1 MSKLRLDQARALN
14 ETARQRKLELGQAL
28 ATLGGSN
35 SALVPN
41 YASNNPAP
49 TVSLPVL
56 QKALVDAY
64 ENTNANKQ
72 QQAVNIY
79 NDLKNSQTARK
90 MASVG
95 INSKEDLPANI
106 TTPTIMGMS
115 NGAYGMPT
123 TEMAKAG
130 ITREDLQRYLDE
142 QTQKGRVEKA
152 EKLAKSH
159 PVVATGASIVSNPIE
174 SGINIMQKGIDTLSG
189 KPMQSN
195 QRITETMRGG
205 VSQGID
211 NKVGR
216 FAYNVGTSGAD
227 MLLAALMTGGFGTA
241 PAAIMGLE
249 KADTTINDAIDRGLS
264 RNQALAEGVG
274 SGASTALT
282 EAIPMGILGKGGNV
296 AYAAL
301 SEGLQEGAE
310 DIVDTLI
317 DEAVTKTGRNQ
328 DRSQLHQTYNA
339 YKRAGYADNAALIAT
354 LQDYGRQVGMDML
367 AGAATGGVLGAGS
380 NAIQGRN
387 IFTGN
392 ERRNNSEETN
402 TETETNTQNEIPRL
416 SQIEQ
421 ERNAQANSDMEM
433 LRQALANQSVNNESI
448 DNVNRNVDSV
458 NETVNEVARP
468 DIENVVRE
476 TQQDIDS
483 LLRDIQTGNI
493 DNPRGAV
500 ESLINDMRQTARN
513 LPELSG
519 RFNEMLSKFADDVK
533 QIPKLE
539 TAQPDTS
546 SITSERE
553 SRDLLNLAQQYKDKL
568 SVFEKSDYSKE
579 AKSQIKAIDNAIKSG
594 DMNAIRE
601 ALANADSVMN
611 GAEVGIN
618 ARDFN
623 KDSFKQMQEATDGY
637 KIKVH
642 QKDLN
647 NLGIKNVSTLD
658 TSINTGSNNRMHFVA
673 PTNENGFFID
683 EVYDEIQGKSG
694 GMLPTSENMNTT
706 EMLQALINYV
716 SNPKAGRDDVVN
728 SRSWEDISL
737 SDSRPQAII
746 DAEQISDKFIDD
758 IIENGSSEEIWTN
771 YLDSMS
777 ELATNYPEL
786 SEQITDTLL
795 ETRQAVNELPEST
808 TKLDDDIKN
817 VQTVEEAVD
826 LLDKEI
832 GAMGMTTDF
841 FGNEIDSTP
850 ESTEST
856 RVNTGRQ
863 KTSKAY
869 TNTGLNSN
877 IMTEEEQA
885 MHNSD
890 ESMLYIENS
899 EKESMDA
906 ANKRLR
912 ENGKANEYKRLLEDG
927 DYSNVDMDEAM
938 ILWKELN
945 DRIRDLKEQGLD
957 YKSELKR
964 AHALFTQIK
973 NQASAGGSRVQALA
987 KWSRNNTP
995 EGLLAEASAII
1006 NRAKVGKDGRVDW
1019 NKLVAKETKGK
1030 TKDMDIDF
1038 MDKFMT
1044 EASKLEGLDMESREA
1059 KHIMA
1064 NLGKLVNTQ
1073 IPISL
1078 REKITTILMDNMLGN
1093 VRTLLTRN
1101 AGGNIG
1107 FNLLEDFVRRPLSG
1121 LIDKAVGKKTGNRTT
1136 IGLTRSMLKAGFEG
1150 FKDGVGQEIYDFA
1163 NDIQSAR
1170 SGENTLGN
1178 ATGNNRSALTSK
1190 IGHFYNKL
1198 VKAGLSFG
1206 DRPFFEKT
1214 YKMTMAEYQQ
1224 MYDQG
1229 MFGDMKKS
1237 DFEELAKAYSQLN
1250 ALTAVYQDNS
1260 LISDAFLKMKEAV
1273 NDLSQ
1278 GIVGADV
1285 LSQFTMP
1292 FVKTPANI
1300 IQRSI
1305 EYSPVGILKNAV
1317 QTIREIRSTEEDF
1330 NQSRFVTEAS
1340 RNIIGTALFAAGMA
1354 LANSGAMTG
1363 AYDEDKDM
1371 RQAQKEAG
1379 MQEYALHNPFGLE
1392 ADVDV
1397 SWIPVLGNN
1406 LVASAAAYDAANN
1419 PELSAAQQFG
1429 KGATAG
1435 LKSQFESSMLQG
1447 LQRLIGGSGSFG
1459 NDGGD
1464 LLSNSVDTL
1473 KSGATQFIPSLLRQ
1487 TAAAFDPYQRQLAGP
1502 NPDNYYINSVLSA
1515 IPGLR
1520 DNLQPKISRT
1530 GEDLE
1535 QNHARTQL
1543 GQILNNYINPANVTY
1558 GTPDAVRDEAMR
1570 LYESTGN
1577 NIAFQPSVTMSELK
1591 KDDHVPTAEEFTE
1604 YQRNAYGSMNSI
1616 ASDLIDSEYYQSLND
1631 GEKEQLLADIYS
1643 AVKTVEKKK
1652 VLGEDLDDL
1661 SGAAKAFYEDG
1672 DDGLVKYMTAK
1683 NILSEMGMQNN
1694 PTNREKV
1701 YDRIDQGGTEAA
1713 QDMVQQAQELEDAG
1727 LSKSMQFSYEHAHKY
1742 IPSLTPSEF
1751 AETYNAINADG
1762 NTSIK
1767 QSEVIDYLNQHPD
1780 RYDDTTAMQY
1790 WNAFDQKAGHD
1801 GQWKK
1806 IPVLNPDTG
1815 LWEAKQGTTRSTSG
1829 QSSQTSTK
1837 DSYGI
1842 GQYGKGNIDL
1852 YARPQYR
1859 YPDGTVA
1866 TVESMSFNEDGK
1878 EVLIPTIAFDKNGRA
1893 VRLTDKQAIQ
1903 RYYDTGEYLGKFN
1916 SVKEADK
1923 YAEKLHLQQEELY
1936 AK

>member
-1 MSKLRLDQARALN
+1 MSNRLLLEGAKALYQYAKNKGLKNNTAQGGNNTALVSNKALPVLEKDIINAYENGNRNERQQTAKAYNDVKNTMTNNLLSALGQKDQARGKADAFTEDLRRTGGSLNPFDYDSLGDFMMNAPYTMPSVVSNKVEDTLNKAYEKSQDKPWYKQSLYGFALGKAADKLGYRGTRGTLTEEMKNAGLTQEDLDRWNKAEN
-14 ETARQRKLELGQAL
+14 EKDRQSILSEWAKKHKVG
-28 ATLGGSN
+28 ATLNAIPENTFGSM
-35 SALVPN
+35 SGTIQKLGN
-41 YASNNPAP
+41 YIKGDPIEDRPTNADIYRQ
-49 TVSLPVL
+49 TVSDTIDSNLGKLAYGGANSIGDMLFATMLASAIAAPFGAAAGSASAGSAGSA
-56 QKALVDAY
+56 ALTQLAPRVA
-64 ENTNANKQ
+64 A
-72 QQAVNIY
+72 
-79 NDLKNSQTARK
+79 
-90 MASVG
+90 G
-95 INSKEDLPANI
+95 
-106 TTPTIMGMS
+106 IMG
-115 NGAYGMPT
+115 T
-123 TEMAKAG
+123 
-130 ITREDLQRYLDE
+130 
-142 QTQKGRVEKA
+142 EKA
-152 EKLAKSH
+152 NE
-159 PVVATGASIVSNPIE
+159 V
-174 SGINIMQKGIDTLSG
+174 M
-189 KPMQSN
+189 
-195 QRITETMRGG
+195 
-205 VSQGID
+205 
-211 NKVGR
+211 
-216 FAYNVGTSGAD
+216 
-227 MLLAALMTGGFGTA
+227 
-241 PAAIMGLE
+241 
-249 KADTTINDAIDRGLS
+249 NDAVSRGLTPD
-264 RNQALAEGVG
+264 QIVGEGVG
-274 SGASTALT
+274 SGVTTALT
-282 EAIPMGILGKGGNV
+282 EMIPFGKFAKGGNILG
-296 AYAAL
+296 AMA

-310 DIVDTLI
+310 DIADTIL
-317 DEAVTKTGRNQ
+317 DEIVTAAGRNQ
-328 DRSQLHQTYNA
+328 DKSTLHQNYNA
-339 YKRAGYADNAALIAT
+339 YKEAGFSDEDALKNVIADYAK
-354 LQDYGRQVGMDML
+354 QVGTDTLM
-367 AGAATGGVLGAGS
+367 GGITGGLMGAGG
-380 NAIQGRN
+380 NLIQGRN
-387 IFTGN
+387 PITGRLPELRNVNAEVN
-392 ERRNNSEETN
+392 ENADVV
-402 TETETNTQNEIPRL
+402 NE
-416 SQIEQ
+416 S
-421 ERNAQANSDMEM
+421 N
-433 LRQALANQSVNNESI
+433 VNNVRADNVNENI
-448 DNVNRNVDSV
+448 DNVNRNVDVV
-458 NETVNEVARP
+458 NENVNNEVARP
-468 DIENVVRE
+468 DVENVVRE

-579 AKSQIKAIDNAIKSG
+579 AKSQIKAIDKAIKSG

-601 ALANADSVMN
+601 ALANTDSVMN

-637 KIKVH
+637 RIKVH

-694 GMLPTSENMNTT
+694 GMLPPSDNMNTT
-706 EMLQALINYV
+706 EMLQALINFV

-758 IIENGSSEEIWTN
+758 IIKNGSSEEIWTN

-777 ELATNYPEL
+777 ELATKYPEL
-786 SEQITDTLL
+786 SDQITDTLL

-817 VQTVEEAVD
+817 AQTVDEAVD

-832 GAMGMTTDF
+832 SAINMTTDF

-856 RVNTGRQ
+856 RVDTGR
-863 KTSKAY
+863 KKVSKAY
-869 TNTGLNSN
+869 TNTGLNSD

-885 MHNSD
+885 MHDSD

-906 ANKRLR
+906 ANKKLK
-912 ENGKANEYKRLLEDG
+912 ENGNVNEYDRLLKSN
-927 DYSNVDMDEAM
+927 DYSNVDVDEAM

-1078 REKITTILMDNMLGN
+1078 REKITTTLMDNMLGN

-1107 FNLLEDFVRRPLSG
+1107 FNVLEDFVRRPLSG

-1136 IGLTRSMLKAGFEG
+1136 IGLSRAMLKAGFEG

-1170 SGENTLGN
+1170 SGENTLAN
-1178 ATGNNRSALTSK
+1178 ATGNNRNALTSK

-1214 YKMTMAEYQQ
+1214 YKMSMAEYQQ

-1406 LVASAAAYDAANN
+1406 LVASAAAYDAAND
-1419 PELSAAQQFG
+1419 PELSIAQQFG

-1473 KSGATQFIPSLLRQ
+1473 KSGATQFIPSILRQ

-1502 NPDNYYINSVLSA
+1502 NPDDYYINSVLSA

-1652 VLGEDLDDL
+1652 VLGESLDDL

-1701 YDRIDQGGTEAA
+1701 YDKIDQGGTEAA

-1727 LSKSMQFSYEHAHKY
+1727 LSKSMQFSYEHANKY
-1742 IPSLTPSEF
+1742 MPSLTPSEF
-1751 AETYNAINADG
+1751 AVTYNAINADG

-1815 LWEAKQGTTRSTSG
+1815 LWEAK
-1829 QSSQTSTK
+1829 
-1837 DSYGI
+1837 
-1842 GQYGKGNIDL
+1842 
-1852 YARPQYR
+1852 
-1859 YPDGTVA
+1859 
-1866 TVESMSFNEDGK
+1866 
-1878 EVLIPTIAFDKNGRA
+1878 
-1893 VRLTDKQAIQ
+1893 
-1903 RYYDTGEYLGKFN
+1903 
-1916 SVKEADK
+1916 
-1923 YAEKLHLQQEELY
+1923 
-1936 AK
+1936 

>member
-1 MSKLRLDQARALN
+1 MSKLLLNTAKALLQYAKNKENETTRGGNNTALVSNNKGIPKLEKDIINTYENGNRNERQQTANLYNDVKNTMTENLLSALGQKDQARGRADAYTEDIRRTGGSLNPMNYNSLADYMINAPYSAQAVLSNKAEDTLNKAYDKTNDKPWYKSSPLEYALGKTAGKLGFTGNRGTLTEEMKRAGLTQEDLDRWNKAEN
-14 ETARQRKLELGQAL
+14 EKDRQNLLSDWAKNHKIG
-28 ATLGGSN
+28 ATLNAIPENAFGSM
-35 SALVPN
+35 S
-41 YASNNPAP
+41 
-49 TVSLPVL
+49 
-56 QKALVDAY
+56 
-64 ENTNANKQ
+64 
-72 QQAVNIY
+72 
-79 NDLKNSQTARK
+79 
-90 MASVG
+90 G
-95 INSKEDLPANI
+95 
-106 TTPTIMGMS
+106 TIKKLGD
-115 NGAYGMPT
+115 Y
-123 TEMAKAG
+123 
-130 ITREDLQRYLDE
+130 I
-142 QTQKGRVEKA
+142 KG
-152 EKLAKSH
+152 
-159 PVVATGASIVSNPIE
+159 NPIE
-174 SGINIMQKGIDTLSG
+174 ERPTNADIYRQTVSDTIDSKIG
-189 KPMQSN
+189 KLAY
-195 QRITETMRGG
+195 GG
-205 VSQGID
+205 LNSIGD
-211 NKVGR
+211 MA
-216 FAYNVGTSGAD
+216 FAS
-227 MLLAALMTGGFGTA
+227 MLAAPLGAAVGGASAGSALSKLA
-241 PAAIMGLE
+241 PRAAAGVMGAE
-249 KADTTINDAIDRGLS
+249 KANEVMNDAVLRGLTPD
-264 RNQALAEGVG
+264 QIVAEGVG
-274 SGASTALT
+274 SGVTTALT
-282 EAIPMGILGKGGNV
+282 EMLPFERFARGGNV
-296 AYAAL
+296 LGAMA

-310 DIVDTLI
+310 DIADTIL
-317 DEAVTKTGRNQ
+317 DELVTAAGRNQ
-328 DRSQLHQTYNA
+328 DKSTLHQNYNA
-339 YKRAGYADNAALIAT
+339 YKEAGFSDEDALKNVIADYAK
-354 LQDYGRQVGMDML
+354 QVGTDTVM
-367 AGAATGGVLGAGS
+367 GGITGGLMGAGG
-380 NAIQGRN
+380 NLVQGRN
-387 IFTGN
+387 PITGRLPELRNVN
-392 ERRNNSEETN
+392 EEV
-402 TETETNTQNEIPRL
+402 NE
-416 SQIEQ
+416 
-421 ERNAQANSDMEM
+421 NAD
-433 LRQALANQSVNNESI
+433 VVNESNDVI
-448 DNVNRNVDSV
+448 NENVDNVNEKVD
-458 NETVNEVARP
+458 
-468 DIENVVRE
+468 
-476 TQQDIDS
+476 
-483 LLRDIQTGNI
+483 
-493 DNPRGAV
+493 
-500 ESLINDMRQTARN
+500 
-513 LPELSG
+513 
-519 RFNEMLSKFADDVK
+519 
-533 QIPKLE
+533 IPKLTREEIEAEKRRINE
-539 TAQPDTS
+539 TLSQNVYDDVQPRDIDTNLYKSTADSYNTMLREYGQSENALAIAEDINRAYNDIISANNATQQQEAIERFNYLTRTADEALENRSDDLYMNRRVYEQNTKPDTS
-546 SITSERE
+546 SITDRRE
-553 SRDLLNLAQQYKDKL
+553 NRDLLNLAQQYKDKL

-579 AKSQIKAIDNAIKSG
+579 TKSQIKAIDKAIKSG

-601 ALANADSVMN
+601 ALANADNVMQ
-611 GAEVGIN
+611 GAEIGVN
-618 ARDFN
+618 ARQFN
-623 KDSFKQMQEATDGY
+623 KDSFQAMQDATDGY
-637 KIKVH
+637 KIKVNP
-642 QKDLN
+642 KDLADL
-647 NLGIKNVSTLD
+647 NLGVKNVTELD
-658 TSINTGSNNRMHFVA
+658 RTFGQTGSNNRLHFVA
-673 PTNENGFFID
+673 PDNAKGFYID
-683 EVYDEIQGKSG
+683 EVYDDIREKSG
-694 GMLPTSENMNTT
+694 YMLPSSDGMNTT
-706 EMLQALINYV
+706 DMLNALMNYIKQPKSASDEM
-716 SNPKAGRDDVVN
+716 VN
-728 SRSWEDISL
+728 TRTWNDIGL

-758 IIENGSSEEIWTN
+758 IIADGSNEEIWTN

-777 ELATNYPEL
+777 ELATKYPEL
-786 SEQITDTLL
+786 SDQITDTLID
-795 ETRQAVNELPEST
+795 TYQAAKELPEST

-817 VQTVEEAVD
+817 VQTVDEAVD

-832 GAMGMTTDF
+832 SAINMTTDF
-841 FGNEIDSTP
+841 FGNGLGNNP
-850 ESTEST
+850 ESEST
-856 RVNTGRQ
+856 RVDTGR
-863 KTSKAY
+863 KKVSKAY
-869 TNTGLNSN
+869 TNTGLNSD

-885 MHNSD
+885 MHDSD

-906 ANKRLR
+906 ANKKLK

-1030 TKDMDIDF
+1030 TDTMDIDF
-1038 MDKFMT
+1038 MDKFLT

-1059 KHIMA
+1059 KQIMA

-1121 LIDKAVGKKTGNRTT
+1121 LIDKGVGKITDKRTT
-1136 IGLTRSMLKAGFEG
+1136 TGLSRAMLKAGWEG
-1150 FKDGVGQEIYDFA
+1150 FKDGVAQEIYDFK

-1170 SGENTLGN
+1170 SGENTLAN
-1178 ATGNNRSALTSK
+1178 ATSNNRSALTSK

-1237 DFEELAKAYSQLN
+1237 DFEELAKAYAQLN

-1260 LISDAFLKMKEAV
+1260 LISDAFLEMKEAV
-1273 NDLSQ
+1273 NKISE

-1305 EYSPVGILKNAV
+1305 EYSPIGIIKNAV
-1317 QTIREIRSTEEDF
+1317 QTIREVRGAKSAKAPGGHLEF
-1330 NQSRFVTEAS
+1330 NREAQARFVNETS

-1406 LVASAAAYDAANN
+1406 LVASAAAYDAAND
-1419 PELSAAQQFG
+1419 PELSIAQQFG

-1447 LQRLIGGSGSFG
+1447 LQRFIGGSGSFG

-1473 KSGATQFIPSLLRQ
+1473 KSGATQFIPSILRQ

-1502 NPDNYYINSVLSA
+1502 NPDDYYINSVLSA

-1530 GEDLE
+1530 GEALE

-1543 GQILNNYINPANVTY
+1543 GQIFNNYINPANVTY

-1616 ASDLIDSEYYQSLND
+1616 ASDLIDSDYYQSLND

-1701 YDRIDQGGTEAA
+1701 YDKIDQGGTEAA
-1713 QDMVQQAQELEDAG
+1713 QEMVDQAKELEEAG
-1727 LSKSMQFSYEHAHKY
+1727 LNTNMQFKYEHAQKA
-1742 IPSLTPSEF
+1742 IPSLSPTQF
-1751 AETYNAINADG
+1751 ADTWNTINTD
-1762 NTSIK
+1762 NNSSIK
-1767 QSEVIDYLNQHPD
+1767 IDEVIDYLNKDPKK
-1780 RYDDTTAMQY
+1780 YDDQTAQQV
-1790 WNAFDQKAGHD
+1790 WNAYYSGSSNKL
-1801 GQWKK
+1801 
-1806 IPVLNPDTG
+1806 PVLDEKTG
-1815 LWEAKQGTTRSTSG
+1815 LWKAK
-1829 QSSQTSTK
+1829 
-1837 DSYGI
+1837 
-1842 GQYGKGNIDL
+1842 
-1852 YARPQYR
+1852 
-1859 YPDGTVA
+1859 
-1866 TVESMSFNEDGK
+1866 
-1878 EVLIPTIAFDKNGRA
+1878 
-1893 VRLTDKQAIQ
+1893 
-1903 RYYDTGEYLGKFN
+1903 
-1916 SVKEADK
+1916 
-1923 YAEKLHLQQEELY
+1923 
-1936 AK
+1936 

>member
-14 ETARQRKLELGQAL
+14 EAARQRKKELGKAI

-41 YASNNPAP
+41 YASNDPMP
-49 TVSLPVL
+49 TASLPVL
-56 QKALVDAY
+56 EKAVVENYERKNTNPASRMSPLLSVGAALTNNAALKLANDLINDSSYQNQRQQAKDAY
-64 ENTNANKQ
+64 NDIKNREAQ
-72 QQAVNIY
+72 QR
-79 NDLKNSQTARK
+79 LE
-90 MASVG
+90 SVPE
-95 INSKEDLPANI
+95 IS
-106 TTPTIMGMS
+106 TMPTILGMG
-115 NGAYGMPT
+115 NGAYGLNN
-123 TEMAKAG
+123 AG
-130 ITREDLQRYLDE
+130 VSREDAQRYFD
-142 QTQKGRVEKA
+142 KKNREKN
-152 EKLAKSH
+152 EKRLKDFANAH
-159 PVVATGASIVSNPIE
+159 PVLSSAGAAISNPIE
-174 SGINIMQKGIDTLSG
+174 SIEGNVENAGNYLMG
-189 KPMQSN
+189 KPLNDTYTPSQTI
-195 QRITETMRGG
+195 RETVTENIN
-205 VSQGID
+205 S
-211 NKVGR
+211 KPGR
-216 FAYNVGTSGAD
+216 FLYGVGNSMAD
-227 MLLAALMTGGFGTA
+227 MGLATLIGAATGNPNLAAG
-241 PAAIMGLE
+241 IMGLE
-249 KADTTINDAIDRGLS
+249 KSNQTMNDAVNRGL
-264 RNQALAEGVG
+264 NPDQIVAEAALSGV
-274 SGASTALT
+274 STALT
-282 EAIPMGILGKGGNV
+282 ERVPLEKLLSGDSIFKAAAREGGQE
-296 AYAAL
+296 AL
-301 SEGLQEGAE
+301 E
-310 DIVDTLI
+310 DIADSIFDEFVTRTGNNKEKSDLSMQYQAYI
-317 DEAVTKTGRNQ
+317 NAGYSEDEARKAVRN
-328 DRSQLHQTYNA
+328 DYLKQLGLDA
-339 YKRAGYADNAALIAT
+339 
-354 LQDYGRQVGMDML
+354 L
-367 AGAATGGVLGAGS
+367 AGAISGGGIQGS
-380 NAIQGRN
+380 SNFMQGRN

-392 ERRNNSEETN
+392 ERVKPETN
-402 TETETNTQNEIPRL
+402 TETEQTIPKL
-416 SQIEQ
+416 TQIEQ
-421 ERNAQANSDMEM
+421 EAQANNRANEDMEM
-433 LRQALANQSVNNESI
+433 LRQALANQPVNE
-448 DNVNRNVDSV
+448 NVDTDNAEIPEVEKVVEEAERPIESLEKEQKAEKPIEKPV
-458 NETVNEVARP
+458 DLNEVKA
-468 DIENVVRE
+468 IAEETENAIPEVQPNPAE
-476 TQQDIDS
+476 TI
-483 LLRDIQTGNI
+483 
-493 DNPRGAV
+493 
-500 ESLINDMRQTARN
+500 
-513 LPELSG
+513 
-519 RFNEMLSKFADDVK
+519 
-533 QIPKLE
+533 
-539 TAQPDTS
+539 AQ
-546 SITSERE
+546 ERE
-553 SRDLLNLAQQYKDKL
+553 SRDLINLAQQYKDKL
-568 SVFEKSDYSKE
+568 AVFEKSDYSKE
-579 AKSQIKAIDNAIKSG
+579 AKSQIKAIDTAIKSG

-601 ALANADSVMN
+601 ALANADNVMN
-611 GAEVGIN
+611 GAEIGVN
-618 ARDFN
+618 ARQFN
-623 KDSFKQMQEATDGY
+623 KDSFQAMQDATDGY
-637 KIKVH
+637 KIKVNP
-642 QKDLN
+642 KDLAD
-647 NLGIKNVSTLD
+647 LGVNSVTELD
-658 TSINTGSNNRMHFVA
+658 GSVNTGSNNRLHFVKPSNA
-673 PTNENGFFID
+673 NGFYID
-683 EVYDEIQGKSG
+683 EVYDDIREKSG
-694 GMLPTSENMNTT
+694 YALPSSDGMNTVQ
-706 EMLQALINYV
+706 MLQALRDYI
-716 SNPKAGRDDVVN
+716 SQPKAGRDEMVN
-728 SRSWEDISL
+728 TRSWNDIGL

-758 IIENGSSEEIWTN
+758 IIADGSNEEIWNN

-777 ELATNYPEL
+777 ELANKYPEL
-786 SEQITDTLL
+786 REQIEDTLID
-795 ETRQAVNELPEST
+795 TYQAAKELPEST

-817 VQTVEEAVD
+817 VQTVDEAVD

-832 GAMGMTTDF
+832 SAINMTTDF
-841 FGNEIDSTP
+841 FGNGLGNNP
-850 ESTEST
+850 ESEST
-856 RVNTGRQ
+856 RVDTGR
-863 KTSKAY
+863 KKVSKVY
-869 TNTGLNSN
+869 TNTGLNSD

-885 MHNSD
+885 MHDSD

-906 ANKRLR
+906 ANKKLK

-1044 EASKLEGLDMESREA
+1044 EASKLEGLNMESREA

-1093 VRTLLTRN
+1093 ARTLLTRN

-1107 FNLLEDFVRRPLSG
+1107 FNALEDFVRRPLSG

-1136 IGLTRSMLKAGFEG
+1136 IGLTRSMLKAGLEG

-1170 SGENTLGN
+1170 SGENTLAN
-1178 ATGNNRSALTSK
+1178 ATGNNRNALTSK

-1198 VKAGLSFG
+1198 VKAGLSMG

-1214 YKMTMAEYQQ
+1214 YKMSMAEYQQ

-1237 DFEELAKAYSQLN
+1237 DFEQLAKAYAQLN

-1278 GIVGADV
+1278 GIVGADM

-1406 LVASAAAYDAANN
+1406 LVASAAAYDAASK
-1419 PELSAAQQFG
+1419 PELSVAQQFG

-1473 KSGATQFIPSLLRQ
+1473 KSGATQFIPSILRQ

-1502 NPDNYYINSVLSA
+1502 NPDDYYINSVLSA

-1530 GEDLE
+1530 GEALE

-1616 ASDLIDSEYYQSLND
+1616 ASYLIDSEYYQSLND

-1701 YDRIDQGGTEAA
+1701 YDKIDQGGTEAA
-1713 QDMVQQAQELEDAG
+1713 QEMVDQAKELEEAG
-1727 LSKSMQFSYEHAHKY
+1727 LNTNMQFKYEHAQKA
-1742 IPSLTPSEF
+1742 IPSLSPTQF
-1751 AETYNAINADG
+1751 ADTWNTINTD
-1762 NTSIK
+1762 NNSSIK
-1767 QSEVIDYLNQHPD
+1767 IDEVIDYLNKDPKK
-1780 RYDDTTAMQY
+1780 YDDQTAQQV
-1790 WNAFDQKAGHD
+1790 WNAYYSGSSN
-1801 GQWKK
+1801 K
-1806 IPVLNPDTG
+1806 IPVLDEKTG
-1815 LWEAKQGTTRSTSG
+1815 LWKAK
-1829 QSSQTSTK
+1829 
-1837 DSYGI
+1837 
-1842 GQYGKGNIDL
+1842 
-1852 YARPQYR
+1852 
-1859 YPDGTVA
+1859 
-1866 TVESMSFNEDGK
+1866 
-1878 EVLIPTIAFDKNGRA
+1878 
-1893 VRLTDKQAIQ
+1893 
-1903 RYYDTGEYLGKFN
+1903 
-1916 SVKEADK
+1916 
-1923 YAEKLHLQQEELY
+1923 
-1936 AK
+1936 